1 MATRREM
8 LKAAI
13 NGSALVALSP
23 TVPAFLAQS
32 ARAAGPDRDGR
43 VLVVIQLE
51 GGNDAINTLV
61 PFADEGYARNRKT
74 LRIPQKGLIRVNDR
88 VSLHP
93 ALRGMG
99 DLLQRGHLALVP
111 GVGYPNPNRS
121 HFQSMAIWQ
130 TARLDP
136 EDLNG
141 PGWIGRSL
149 DERLGTAA
157 TPSPTGGAALFIGA
171 ETPPTALRG
180 RRSSATSLE
189 RIEDL
194 TLPRGSARSLV
205 RTPLTIGQGTPDDLG
220 AFVRRSMLDAYTS
233 AERVA
238 ELTRGRAAVAEVSYP
253 NTTLAGRLKTV
264 SQLLKADLPSR
275 VFYTGQSGYDTHAGQ
290 SNTHYGLLNEL
301 SGAVKAFL
309 DDLTA
314 AKLAERVTVLCFSEF
329 GRRVAENSSEGTDHG
344 TAGLVFLAGPKVR
357 AGLHGSVPSLTDLVD
372 GDPKISTDFRR
383 VYAALLEDWL
393 GLPSISPLGTKFE
406 PMPLFRA
413 EPA

>member
-1 MATRREM
+1 MPTRREM

-13 NGSALVALSP
+13 NGSALVALNP

-32 ARAAGPDRDGR
+32 VRAAGPDRDGR

-61 PFADEGYARNRKT
+61 PFADEGYARNRKV
-74 LRIPQKGLIRVNDR
+74 LRMPEKGLIRVNDR
-88 VSLHP
+88 VGLHP

-99 DLLQRGHLALVP
+99 NLLERGHLALVP

-149 DERLGTAA
+149 DERVGTAA
-157 TPSPTGGAALFIGA
+157 SPAATGSAALFIG
-171 ETPPTALRG
+171 EDTPPTALRG
-180 RRSSATSLE
+180 RRSAATALE

-194 TLPRGSARSLV
+194 TLPPGSARSLLQT
-205 RTPLTIGQGTPDDLG
+205 RLTTGPGTADDLG

-238 ELTRGRAAVAEVSYP
+238 ELTRGRAAGADVNYP

-264 SQLLKADLPSR
+264 SQLLKADLPAR
-275 VFYTGQSGYDTHAGQ
+275 VFYTVQSGYDTHAGQ
-290 SNTHYGLLNEL
+290 SNTHFVLLNEL
-301 SGAVKAFL
+301 SGAIKAFL
-309 DDLTA
+309 DDLAA

-329 GRRVAENSSEGTDHG
+329 GRRVAENSSAGTDHG
-344 TAGLVFLAGPKVR
+344 TAGLVFLAGPKVH
-357 AGLHGSVPSLTDLVD
+357 AGVHGSVPSLTDLVD

-383 VYAALLEDWL
+383 VYAAVLEDWL
-393 GLPSISPLGTKFE
+393 GLPSRSSLGTKFE
-406 PMPLFRA
+406 PMSLFGPETA
-413 EPA
+413 

>member
-1 MATRREM
+1 MPTRREM

-13 NGSALVALSP
+13 NGSALLALSP
-23 TVPAFLAQS
+23 TIPAFLAQS

-61 PFADEGYARNRKT
+61 PFADEGYARNRKV
-74 LRIPQKGLIRVNDR
+74 LRMPEKGLIRVNDR
-88 VSLHP
+88 VGFHP

-99 DLLQRGHLALVP
+99 DLLQRGHLAIVP

-136 EDLNG
+136 EELNG
-141 PGWIGRSL
+141 LGWIGRSL
-149 DERLGTAA
+149 DERLENSAS
-157 TPSPTGGAALFIGA
+157 PYPTGGATLFVG
-171 ETPPTALRG
+171 EDTTPTALRG
-180 RRSSATSLE
+180 RRASATALE

-194 TLPRGSARSLV
+194 TLPRGSTRSLV
-205 RTPLTIGQGTPDDLG
+205 QTQLTASQGPADDLG

-238 ELTRGRAAVAEVSYP
+238 ELTHGRLVGADVSYP
-253 NTTLAGRLKTV
+253 NTALAGRLKTV
-264 SQLLKADLPSR
+264 SQLLKADLPAR
-275 VFYTGQSGYDTHAGQ
+275 VFYTVQSGYDTHAGQ
-290 SNTHYGLLNEL
+290 SNTHFGLLNEL
-301 SGAVKAFL
+301 SGAIKAFL

-329 GRRVAENSSEGTDHG
+329 GRRVAENSSAGTDHG
-344 TAGLVFLAGPKVR
+344 TAGLVFLAGPQVR

-383 VYAALLEDWL
+383 VYAAVLEDWL
-393 GLPSISPLGTKFE
+393 RLPSRASLGAKFE
-406 PMPLFRA
+406 PMPLFRP

>member
-1 MATRREM
+1 M

-13 NGSALVALSP
+13 NGSALVALNP

-61 PFADEGYARNRKT
+61 PFADEGYARNRKV
-74 LRIPQKGLIRVNDR
+74 LRIAEKGLIRVNDR
-88 VSLHP
+88 VGLHP

-149 DERLGTAA
+149 DERVGTAA
-157 TPSPTGGAALFIGA
+157 SPSATGGAALFIGEDA
-171 ETPPTALRG
+171 PPTALRG
-180 RRSSATSLE
+180 RRSSATALE

-194 TLPRGSARSLV
+194 TLPPGSTRSLV
-205 RTPLTIGQGTPDDLG
+205 QTRLTTGQGTGDDLG

-238 ELTRGRAAVAEVSYP
+238 DLTRGPLANADVSYP

-264 SQLLKADLPSR
+264 SQLLKADLPAR
-275 VFYTGQSGYDTHAGQ
+275 VFYTIQSGYDTHAGQ
-290 SNTHYGLLNEL
+290 SNTHFVLLNEL
-301 SGAVKAFL
+301 SGAIKAFL
-309 DDLTA
+309 DDLAA

-329 GRRVAENSSEGTDHG
+329 GRRVAENSSAGTDHG

-357 AGLHGSVPSLTDLVD
+357 AGVHGSVPSLTDLVD
-372 GDPKISTDFRR
+372 SDPKISTDFRR
-383 VYAALLEDWL
+383 VYAAVLEDWL
-393 GLPSISPLGTKFE
+393 GLPSISSLGAKFE
-406 PMPLFRA
+406 PMSLFGPETA
-413 EPA
+413 

>member
-1 MATRREM
+1 M

-13 NGSALVALSP
+13 NGSALVALGP

-32 ARAAGPDRDGR
+32 VRAAGPDRDGR

-61 PFADEGYARNRKT
+61 PFADEGYARNRKV
-74 LRIPQKGLIRVNDR
+74 LRMPEKGLIRVNDR
-88 VSLHP
+88 VGLHP

-99 DLLQRGHLALVP
+99 NLLERGHLALVP

-136 EDLNG
+136 EELNG

-149 DERLGTAA
+149 DERVGTAA
-157 TPSPTGGAALFIGA
+157 SPSQTGGAALFIG
-171 ETPPTALRG
+171 EDTPPTALRG
-180 RRSSATSLE
+180 RRSSATALE

-194 TLPRGSARSLV
+194 TLPPGSARSLLQT
-205 RTPLTIGQGTPDDLG
+205 RLTTGQGAADDLG

-238 ELTRGRAAVAEVSYP
+238 ELTRGRVAGADVSYP

-264 SQLLKADLPSR
+264 SQLLKADLPAR
-275 VFYTGQSGYDTHAGQ
+275 VFYTVQSGYDTHSGQ
-290 SNTHYGLLNEL
+290 SNTHFGLLNEL
-301 SGAVKAFL
+301 SGAIKAFL
-309 DDLTA
+309 DDLAA

-329 GRRVAENSSEGTDHG
+329 GRRVAENSSAGTDHG

-383 VYAALLEDWL
+383 VYAAVLEDWL
-393 GLPSISPLGTKFE
+393 GLPSISSLGTKFE
-406 PMPLFRA
+406 PLPLFRPERA
-413 EPA
+413 